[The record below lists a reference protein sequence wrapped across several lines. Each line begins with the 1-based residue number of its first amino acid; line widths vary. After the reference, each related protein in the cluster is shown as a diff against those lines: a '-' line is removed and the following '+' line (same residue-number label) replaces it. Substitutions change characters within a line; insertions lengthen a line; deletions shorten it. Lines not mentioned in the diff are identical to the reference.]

1 MTASDGYY
9 VIDGEDRIMRV
20 WGGLQQTLGRFRG
33 HSLWECTPHAEP
45 LFGPHFDEARKT
57 GCEVEFTA
65 FYAGRLARRRVVP
78 AGQTLTVYVV
88 PLQELDVRTL
98 GTLEQSLRE
107 IEAELADRESEQL
120 DSRAP
125 ASPQALP

>member
-1 MTASDGYY
+1 VTAFDGYY
-9 VIDGEDRIMRV
+9 VIDGEDRIVRV
-20 WGGLQQTLGRFRG
+20 WGGLQQTLGRYCS

-78 AGQTLTVYVV
+78 AGQTLTVHVA
-88 PLQELDVRTL
+88 PLEELDVRTL
-98 GTLEQSLRE
+98 GTLAESLRR
-107 IEAELADRESEQL
+107 IEAELAAREPAPL
-120 DSRAP
+120 DLRAHG
-125 ASPQALP
+125 SPQALP